1 MQYEAPLKDLRFAM
15 RASGALDAILA
26 LPAYRELS
34 IETLDAVLGEAGKF
48 FADAVAPDNHTADKE
63 GVRFDDGRVAVPAAI
78 RNAWRQYAASG
89 WAGLH
94 APEAFGGQGLPKVLA
109 AAVCEMLNA
118 SNLALGSG
126 LLLCDGAIEA
136 LLLAG
141 SDEQK
146 ATFLPPLVSGAWS
159 GTMNLTESQAGSD
172 LAQIRT
178 SAMPDGAHYRLRG
191 QKIFIT
197 FGEHDITGNILHFV
211 LARLPDAPAGVKGIS
226 LFVCPKFLTDETGAY
241 TLRNDIRCLSIEH
254 KLGIHASPTCV
265 LSFGDEEGAVG
276 YLIGKANKGLEYMFH
291 MMNAARFTVGMQGI
305 GIAERAYQ
313 SAAAYAKVRVQGTPA
328 GASPAGPM
336 PIIEHPDVR
345 RQLLTMRAHIE
356 ASRAVALTIA
366 AAIDAANGSH
376 DPEERA
382 RQQHIAEFLVPVH
395 KGHCSELSVEI
406 ASIAVQVHGGMG
418 FVEETGVAQY
428 YRDARILPIYEGT
441 TAIQANDLVARKTLR
456 DKGRVARDLISCVR
470 SAASELKSSADEELS
485 AAGSL
490 LTDAV
495 QRFEQA
501 LDWMLSRATE
511 NLPESFAAAVPY
523 LRLTGFVLGGWQMA
537 RALQH
542 AKRERTREHADT
554 GFLDG
559 KIAIAQFY
567 LDAILPRTASLLF
580 EVTRG
585 SAQVLRMQAVSF

>member
-1 MQYEAPLKDLRFAM
+1 MQYEAPLSDLRFAM
-15 RASGALDAILA
+15 RASGALDAVLT

-34 IETLDAVLGEAGKF
+34 IDTVDAVLDEAGKF
-48 FADAVAPDNHTADKE
+48 FTDAVAPRNHSADKE
-63 GVRFDDGRVAVPAAI
+63 GVRFDDGRVVVPVAI
-78 RNAWRQYAASG
+78 KDAWRQYAASG
-89 WAGLH
+89 WTGLH
-94 APEAFGGQGLPKVLA
+94 APESVGGQGLPKVLA

-146 ATFLPPLVSGAWS
+146 AVFLPPLVSGAWS
-159 GTMNLTESQAGSD
+159 GTMNLTEPQAGSD
-172 LAQIRT
+172 LAQVRT
-178 SAMPDGAHYRLRG
+178 SAVPDGGQYRLRG

-211 LARLPDAPAGVKGIS
+211 LARLPDAPTGVKGIS
-226 LFVCPKFLTDETGAY
+226 LFVCPKFLADEAGAY
-241 TLRNDIRCLSIEH
+241 TVRNDIRCLATEH

-276 YLIGKANKGLEYMFH
+276 YLIGEANKGLEYMFH

-313 SAAAYAKVRVQGTPA
+313 SASAYAKVRVQGTPA
-328 GASPAGPM
+328 GASSAAGPM

-345 RQLLTMRAHIE
+345 RQLLTMRANIE

-366 AAIDAANGSH
+366 AAIDSANCSH
-376 DPEERA
+376 ESEERG
-382 RQQHIAEFLVPVH
+382 RQKRIAEFLVPVH
-395 KGHCSELSVEI
+395 KGHCSELAVEI

-441 TAIQANDLVARKTLR
+441 TAIQANDFVARKTLR
-456 DKGRVARDLISCVR
+456 DGGRVARDLISSMR
-470 SAASELKSSADEELS
+470 STASELQSSADEEIA

-490 LTDAV
+490 LADAV
-495 QRFEQA
+495 QRFDQA
-501 LDWMLSRATE
+501 LDWMLSRAK
-511 NLPESFAAAVPY
+511 NLPETFTAAVPY

-542 AKRERTREHADT
+542 AKRERTHQHADKD
-554 GFLDG
+554 FLDA

-567 LDAILPRTASLLF
+567 LDAILPRTASLLV

-585 SAQVLRMQAVSF
+585 SARVLRMDAASF